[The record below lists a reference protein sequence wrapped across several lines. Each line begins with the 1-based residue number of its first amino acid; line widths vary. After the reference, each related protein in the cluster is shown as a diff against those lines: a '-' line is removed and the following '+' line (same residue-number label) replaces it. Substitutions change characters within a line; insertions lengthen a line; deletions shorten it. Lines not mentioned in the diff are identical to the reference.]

1 MAEQTER
8 AADALTDLEKDLFEA
23 LHEAALAPVFGGPS
37 PVVIRA
43 KLDGQD
49 VAVYA
54 ALLDENGERANIVPL
69 AILITPSLMERI
81 TPPDGT
87 VRIPPTQ

>member
-1 MAEQTER
+1 
-8 AADALTDLEKDLFEA
+8 LTDLEKDLFEA

-37 PVVIRA
+37 PLVIRA
-43 KLDGQD
+43 KLDEQD

-54 ALLDENGERANIVPL
+54 AMLEETEGGHVNIGPL